1 MATHALYVESGPQRK
16 STLVHV
22 LDLLG
27 CVVFARTTDE
37 AVAAAPEEIRL
48 YLRYLARHGEEVDPK
63 EKIETAVAEHIT
75 KGDIIGR
82 GASDIV
88 FAPERVALGAAQLA
102 QYLRWLAWSR
112 ADLLKLVKW
121 IDAKTLAKKPSEG
134 RSLRDILLH
143 VLEADMGYVYAALGP
158 VKEVGEPARAALR
171 GDLDLRVALGE
182 ERDAAIAR
190 LRSATP
196 AERVA
201 ARGPRND
208 RTTFRRALRRMLEH
222 EWEHRR
228 EIERRLSGVPDR
240 GPRAPTRR

>member
-37 AVAAAPEEIRL
+37 AVAAALEESRL
-48 YLRYLARHGEEVDPK
+48 YLRYLARHGEEVDPQ
-63 EKIETAVAEHIT
+63 ERIETAVAEHIT

-88 FAPERVALGAAQLA
+88 FAPERVPLTAPQLA
-102 QYLRWLAWSR
+102 GYLRWLVWSR
-112 ADLLKLVKW
+112 ADLLKLVKG

-143 VLEADMGYVYAALGP
+143 VLEADMGYVYEA
-158 VKEVGEPARAALR
+158 
-171 GDLDLRVALGE
+171 
-182 ERDAAIAR
+182 
-190 LRSATP
+190 
-196 AERVA
+196 
-201 ARGPRND
+201 
-208 RTTFRRALRRMLEH
+208 F
-222 EWEHRR
+222 
-228 EIERRLSGVPDR
+228 
-240 GPRAPTRR
+240 